1 MTEAHRSRDLLVNPT
16 AVRIYLISLGVFAVL
31 WAGQI
36 FPTAWREPTLDRIAS
51 RIIEGQ
57 IFKVEDLGRFL
68 PLIEQVETSAV
79 CRPASVRSSAVI
91 RLRVVEN
98 ASKAGQPNV
107 NQLIDELL
115 VSVRDALRCSPADS
129 FLWLVLYWAETTR
142 HGFEAHD
149 LDYVRLSYEVG
160 PYEGWVALKR
170 NPIALMLFEKMS
182 PALRERVV
190 SEFVGLVNS
199 GFHREAAEILVGP
212 GWRLRDELLPRL
224 AVVPQTHR
232 VAFDREVF
240 ELGYDVNVP
249 GVVHP
254 VDPPWR
260 RR

>member
-1 MTEAHRSRDLLVNPT
+1 MMGVDRARHLLTHPIV
-16 AVRIYLISLGVFAVL
+16 VRACLIGLGIFAIV
-31 WAGQI
+31 WAIQI
-36 FPTAWREPTLDRIAS
+36 FPTVWRKPTLDQIAS

-57 IFKVEDLGRFL
+57 IFKVEDLGRLL
-68 PLIEQVETSAV
+68 PLMEEVEKSAV

-91 RLRVVEN
+91 RLRLVEN
-98 ASKAGQPNV
+98 ASKARQPNV

-115 VSVRDALRCSPADS
+115 VSVRNALRCSPADS
-129 FLWLVLYWAETTR
+129 FLWLVLYWAEMTR

-149 LDYVRLSYEVG
+149 LDYIRLSYEVG

-170 NPIALMLFEKMS
+170 NPIALVLFEQLS

-212 GWRLRDELLPRL
+212 GWRLRDQLLPRL
-224 AVVPQTHR
+224 GVVPQAHR

-249 GVVHP
+249 GVVRP
-254 VDPPWR
+254 VEPPWR